1 MQMAQGVT
9 MAKKR
14 RRFNKE
20 FKAEIAKLVLDGG
33 RSVPDLCREHDL
45 GETSV
50 YGWVKQ
56 ARVDRGHGPAGA
68 VTSDEKEEL
77 SRLRKE
83 NRELRRE
90 RDFLTQATAFFAR
103 AKR

>member
-1 MQMAQGVT
+1 MSGE
-9 MAKKR
+9 R
-14 RRFNKE
+14 RSFTKE
-20 FKAEIAKLVLDGG
+20 FKAEIVKLVLHGG
-33 RSVPDLCREHDL
+33 RSVPEVCREHGL

-50 YGWVKQ
+50 YNWVKQ
-56 ARVDRGHGPAGA
+56 ARIDNGHGPAGA
-68 VTSDEKEEL
+68 LTTEEREEL

>member
-1 MQMAQGVT
+1 MSG
-9 MAKKR
+9 KR
-14 RRFNKE
+14 RRFTKE
-20 FKAEIAKLVLDGG
+20 FKAEIVKLVLNGG
-33 RSVPDLCREHDL
+33 RSVPEVCHEHDL

-56 ARVDRGHGPAGA
+56 ARVDNGNGPAGA
-68 VTSDEKEEL
+68 LTTQEKEEL
-77 SRLRKE
+77 SLLRRE

-90 RDFLTQATAFFAR
+90 RDFLRQATAYFAK